1 MQVLDEVEPGG
12 VGVAHRTHGS
22 GGPGA
27 ADRFVRE
34 IRSADRGFSGQN
46 GAARGSRSHRR
57 PAATRRC
64 PCASPRPGRRRRAIQ
79 ARAATP
85 TVHRSCP
92 LPVAGTTGATLLLNA
107 TYEPLCVVSS
117 RRAIVLV
124 LAEKA
129 EPVDSTDDV
138 VHAETV
144 SLAVPVVVRLTRYV
158 RVPYP
163 SSVPLSR
170 RAVFTRDGQTCVYCG
185 GSATSIDH
193 VVPRSRG
200 GTHTWDNVVAACR
213 RCNHTKADRSLAELG
228 WSLPHP
234 PRTPERRGVAAARA
248 PHRRPA
254 LARVAG
260 HARERERVTSPGT
273 ARRLW
278 ALGEPFHA
286 LTYFADEAGAAVR
299 GGRACAASGRATSPA
314 GRRRWA
320 PSAPRW

>member
-1 MQVLDEVEPGG
+1 VL
-12 VGVAHRTHGS
+12 
-22 GGPGA
+22 
-27 ADRFVRE
+27 
-34 IRSADRGFSGQN
+34 
-46 GAARGSRSHRR
+46 
-57 PAATRRC
+57 
-64 PCASPRPGRRRRAIQ
+64 
-79 ARAATP
+79 RAASGSTTAGHP
-85 TVHRSCP
+85 GPRRDPSRP
-92 LPVAGTTGATLLLNA
+92 SLLPVPSPGTTSATLLLNA
-107 TYEPLCVVSS
+107 TFEPLCVVSS

-129 EPVDSTDDV
+129 EPVDSADDV
-138 VHAETV
+138 VHAATV

-234 PRTPERRGVAAARA
+234 PGTP
-248 PHRRPA
+248 
-254 LARVAG
+254 
-260 HARERERVTSPGT
+260 T
-273 ARRLW
+273 
-278 ALGEPFHA
+278 
-286 LTYFADEAGAAVR
+286 GAAWRLLGHRTVD
-299 GGRACAASGRATSPA
+299 
-314 GRRRWA
+314 
-320 PSAPRW
+320 PRWREWLGVPESVSA